1 MVDPADGRVLWRRD
15 DLDPGSGL
23 PADSAIGLL
32 ADERVVFVLS
42 ADRQSYRVYDVATGE
57 LVRQGRLDH
66 DLKFTR
72 VGIGTLVLHQAE
84 TPEGRNLRLWDAA
97 TNELVLDDP
106 IRERNFFDVSAFDR
120 DVVWVTPDGRLRV
133 YQTATRRLVVDCLLD
148 ADALEGVITNAAR
161 DSPREAATS

>member
-1 MVDPADGRVLWRRD
+1 MFQLRNELILIDPSDGRVLWRRD
-15 DLDPGSGL
+15 DLEPGSGL

-32 ADERVVFVLS
+32 ADERAVFVLG

-66 DLKFTR
+66 DLRFTR

-97 TNELVLDDP
+97 TNELVLDDYLTTELNTFAQELVKKSEVYGLTQP
-106 IRERNFFDVSAFDR
+106 GASA
-120 DVVWVTPDGRLRV
+120 
-133 YQTATRRLVVDCLLD
+133 
-148 ADALEGVITNAAR
+148 
-161 DSPREAATS
+161 SK